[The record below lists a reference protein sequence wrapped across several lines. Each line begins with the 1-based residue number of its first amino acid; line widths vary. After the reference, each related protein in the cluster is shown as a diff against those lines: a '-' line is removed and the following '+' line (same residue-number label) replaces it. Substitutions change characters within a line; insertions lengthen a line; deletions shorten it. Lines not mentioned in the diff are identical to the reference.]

1 MSHRVR
7 RRIPGA
13 IRSEQDAFRPEG
25 ADDPFDPL
33 DRDGEDAH
41 LLILPPAKVEAIL
54 AAYQE
59 INPAAGSLLG
69 CLVTFNMP
77 FTLVKGLL
85 TTALCFLVYKPLSPI
100 LHGNRF

>member
-1 MSHRVR
+1 MAAASVP
-7 RRIPGA
+7 INYFFTYPVYA
-13 IRSEQDAFRPEG
+13 AAFG
-25 ADDPFDPL
+25 
-33 DRDGEDAH
+33 GM
-41 LLILPPAKVEAIL
+41 EAIL

-85 TTALCFLVYKPLSPI
+85 DAALCFVIYKPLSPI
-100 LHGNRF
+100 LHGRR